1 MILVS
6 FFVISLITIVNSKLV
21 NWGLFLY
28 LPGMFFLSTNLIFNS
43 AKAFIIS
50 VLIGLF
56 LDEILETPFGFH
68 GIALPILQLLS
79 KEWINYNGNN
89 NTFRYI
95 CFQLI
100 SNVLLTIILY
110 SFFKLQ
116 NSQTIKWTFS
126 RFSSDLI
133 LSTIAFIPI
142 CWWFQE
148 LVTKIFKIKENKNLI
163 TE

>member
-6 FFVISLITIVNSKLV
+6 FFVISLITVVNSKLV

-28 LPGMFFLSTNLIFNS
+28 LPHVFLSTNLIFNLT
-43 AKAFIIS
+43 KAFIIS

-89 NTFRYI
+89 NT
-95 CFQLI
+95 
-100 SNVLLTIILY
+100 
-110 SFFKLQ
+110 
-116 NSQTIKWTFS
+116 
-126 RFSSDLI
+126 
-133 LSTIAFIPI
+133 
-142 CWWFQE
+142 
-148 LVTKIFKIKENKNLI
+148 
-163 TE
+163 